1 MSRKN
6 PYEAGTIKATTWALL
21 KPVRQAEAKR
31 RKNTKGAFGK
41 SKKGDQP

>member
-6 PYEAGTIKATTWALL
+6 PHEAGTLKAYAWAML
-21 KPVRQAEAKR
+21 KPVRKEQAKR

-41 SKKGDQP
+41 SKKLKK